1 MKKFKYKFTP
11 LALTFIIAG
20 MVAGGACVILN
31 AIRFKKL
38 LDSSIST
45 SSDYMSVVIS
55 MLIGAAAIV
64 LLIAVLINSYYAV
77 EKNDFVA
84 KWGFFAN
91 KIALKDITRI
101 EHFRLSDKL
110 VIYYSADNYFVIN
123 ALKTD
128 YEGVID
134 MLKAANPKIIYI
146 ENSENEAID

>member
-1 MKKFKYKFTP
+1 MKKFKYKFTT
-11 LALTFIIAG
+11 LALVFIIAG
-20 MVAGGACVILN
+20 MLAGGACVVLN
-31 AIRFKKL
+31 AVRFKNL
-38 LDSSIST
+38 LQAAIST
-45 SSDYMSVVIS
+45 SSDYMSVIIS

-64 LLIAVLINSYYAV
+64 LLIAVLINSYYSI

-101 EHFRLSDKL
+101 AHFKLSDKL

-123 ALKTD
+123 AKKTD

-146 ENSENEAID
+146 ENSESEEY